1 MVTKVTKVIT
11 VTKLK
16 LLFSSLL
23 IVLMPGLVSAE
34 LNVAL
39 LDLERAVFE
48 TVRGEKFIERLG
60 DDLKPQREEAEN
72 LAKGIRKLQEEYRV
86 NEAVMGQ
93 KQKLDIERRIA
104 DLTTDLQAIQQKFQR
119 ERQLRMNDFAQ
130 DMLPKARE
138 VIDDLIEIEGY
149 DMVMMRNSQTQ
160 IFYYVNPRH
169 DITRKVTEKLN
180 EADADERRK
189 KS

>member
-1 MVTKVTKVIT
+1 MYNPASLGGASRRVAVVR
-11 VTKLK
+11 KLK
-16 LLFSSLL
+16 LLLF
-23 IVLMPGLVSAE
+23 GLFVSCAPALVCAE

-48 TVRGEKFIERLG
+48 TTQGEKFLERLG

-72 LAKGIRKLQEEYRV
+72 LAKEIRALQEEYRV

-93 KQKLDIERRIA
+93 RQKLDIEKRIA

-119 ERQLRMNDFAQ
+119 ERQVRMNDFAQ

-138 VIDDLIEIEGY
+138 VIDNLIEIEGY
-149 DMVMMRNSQTQ
+149 DMVMMRNAQAQ

-180 EADADERRK
+180 EVE
-189 KS
+189 

>member
-1 MVTKVTKVIT
+1 MYNSPPRGRLPVGEFAVVR
-11 VTKLK
+11 KLK
-16 LLFSSLL
+16 LVFSSFF
-23 IVLMPGLVSAE
+23 IFLMPGLALAE

-48 TVRGEKFIERLG
+48 TTRGEKFIKRLG
-60 DDLKPQREEAEN
+60 DDLSPQRAEAEN
-72 LAKGIRKLQEEYRV
+72 FAKEIRKLQEEYRV

-104 DLTTDLQAIQQKFQR
+104 DLTTDLQATQQKFQR
-119 ERQLRMNDFAQ
+119 ERQLRMSGFAQ
-130 DMLPKARE
+130 DMLPRARE

-149 DMVMMRNSQTQ
+149 DLVMLRNAQAQ

-169 DITRKVTEKLN
+169 DITRKVTERLN
-180 EADADERRK
+180 DAE
-189 KS
+189 

>member
-1 MVTKVTKVIT
+1 MVRISKR
-11 VTKLK
+11 
-16 LLFSSLL
+16 LFFSFVFL
-23 IVLMPGLVSAE
+23 ILPGLALAE

-39 LDLERAVFE
+39 LDLERAVFA
-48 TVRGEKFIERLG
+48 TTQGEKFIEQLG
-60 DDLKPQREEAEN
+60 DDLSPQREEAEN
-72 LAKGIRKLQEEYRV
+72 LAKEIRKLQEEYRV

-119 ERQLRMNDFAQ
+119 ERQVRMNDFAQ
-130 DMLPKARE
+130 EMLPKARG

-149 DMVMMRNSQTQ
+149 DMVMLRSAQSQ
-160 IFYYVNPRH
+160 IFYYINPRH

-180 EADADERRK
+180 EVE
-189 KS
+189 